1 MSTINM
7 EAMVD
12 TINWV
17 LTIGAAG
24 VLVLRVSGKD
34 QRRTPL
40 WWDDH
45 IMFVSWVCVLH
56 TISSQVSQNFKQTTQ
71 FF

>member
-1 MSTINM
+1 MSTANM
-7 EAMVD
+7 EPKVD

-17 LTIGAAG
+17 LTTLAAV

-34 QRRTPL
+34 RRRTPL

-45 IMFVSWVCVLH
+45 IMFVSWVCALL
-56 TISSQVSQNFKQTTQ
+56 TCN
-71 FF
+71 